1 MLMACHGVTSVLQ
14 VSAPISLSL
23 PPPIDCEAPRDS
35 LCLIHH
41 NVLCDLTRLLGN
53 DWPLVAEV
61 MKIQDREANSPSA
74 KTASIQP
81 NSGVVEHVVRAGGSE
96 SHGLGCTRG
105 NQSALGP

>member
-1 MLMACHGVTSVLQ
+1 MACHGVASVLQ

-61 MKIQDREANSPSA
+61 TKIQDREANSPSA